1 VNEAA
6 RDLYLLVAVF
16 GLVPAVRLAGM
27 PVLAA
32 SAFAAVGGVG
42 ALQLERAGLPI
53 GGAVLAAIVLG
64 AVAGALTGALVVRAQ
79 PPFVALTTWALAW
92 LAYTVLL
99 GFPSLSGGGQ
109 GLTRPALDTVQTPIG
124 VSVTLTPRLHVVVA
138 AVLCVVVYAVT
149 VVLARTP
156 PGVGASAARDDPELA
171 ASLRIPS
178 RRVEL
183 LALAGG
189 SAAAAG
195 AGVAVL
201 LGVAAPADV
210 SPLLALQLFAAT
222 LAATRSPL
230 LGIAV
235 IVALPH
241 LADWLTAVL
250 LLAAVAVRR
259 RSPAP
264 ERVGPLPDEVLEL
277 PTASGAL
284 DARDLHVTLGGR
296 PILRGLD
303 VALRAGE
310 IHALIGPNGSGKT
323 TALNALDV
331 TRTFQRDAGFPALAP
346 LAQLA
351 LVDEE
356 RAWTYLALVGL
367 TEHAHAAPS
376 SLTAGQRRLLAVAR
390 AVATGAP
397 VLAFDEPAAGMSPAE
412 RETLTSV
419 LRQLAQAGR
428 AVLVV
433 EHDLRLVAATA
444 DVVTVLDEGRAI
456 AHGPP
461 DTVIADETVQRVYL
475 GVPA

>member
-1 VNEAA
+1 MEEAA

-64 AVAGALTGALVVRAQ
+64 AVAGALTGALVARAQ

-124 VSVTLTPRLHVVVA
+124 VSFTLTPRLHVVVA
-138 AVLCVVVYAVT
+138 AVLCVLVYGLT
-149 VVLARTP
+149 VWLARTP
-156 PGVGASAARDDPELA
+156 AGLEATAARDDPQLA

-195 AGVAVL
+195 SGVAVL

-210 SPLLALQLFAAT
+210 SPLLALQLLAAA

-230 LGIAV
+230 LGVAL

-241 LADWLTAVL
+241 VPDWLGAVL
-250 LLAAVAVRR
+250 LLAAVAVRGR
-259 RSPAP
+259 AAVAASLGD
-264 ERVGPLPDEVLEL
+264 VPDEANGL
-277 PTASGAL
+277 PATSRGL
-284 DARDLHVTLGGR
+284 VARDLQVTLGGR

-303 VALRAGE
+303 LDLRPGE

-331 TRTFQRDAGFPALAP
+331 TRTFQRDAGFPGLTP
-346 LAQLA
+346 FAQLA

-356 RAWTYLALVGL
+356 RPWTYLTLVGL
-367 TEHAHAAPS
+367 SEHAYVAPDT
-376 SLTAGQRRLLAVAR
+376 LTAGERRLLAVAR
-390 AVATGAP
+390 AAATGAP

-412 RETLTSV
+412 RETLTAV
-419 LRQLAQAGR
+419 LHTLAQAGR
-428 AVLVV
+428 AILVV

-456 AHGPP
+456 AHGAP
-461 DTVIADETVQRVYL
+461 DAVITDATVQRVYL
-475 GVPA
+475 GAAT

>member
-1 VNEAA
+1 VSEAA

-16 GLVPAVRLAGM
+16 GLVPAVRLAGL

-32 SAFAAVGGVG
+32 SAFAAIGGVG
-42 ALQLERAGLPI
+42 AVQLERAGLPI
-53 GGAVLAAIVLG
+53 GGAVLAAIALG
-64 AVAGALTGALVVRAQ
+64 AGAGALTGALVARAT

-109 GLTRPALDTVQTPIG
+109 GLTRPALDRVETPIG
-124 VSVTLTPRLHVVVA
+124 VTVTLTPRLHVVVA
-138 AVLCVVVYAVT
+138 AVLCVLVYAFSVRAT
-149 VVLARTP
+149 RSPTGREAT
-156 PGVGASAARDDPELA
+156 AARDDRELA

-210 SPLLALQLFAAT
+210 SPLLALQLFAAA

-230 LGIAV
+230 LGVAV

-241 LADWLTAVL
+241 VADWLTAVL
-250 LLAAVAVRR
+250 LLAAVAVRER
-259 RSPAP
+259 AGVAAEVGEPEPA
-264 ERVGPLPDEVLEL
+264 GEL
-277 PTASGAL
+277 PATSGEL
-284 DARDLHVTLGGR
+284 HARDLHVTLGGR
-296 PILRGLD
+296 AILRGLD
-303 VALRAGE
+303 LDVRAGE

-331 TRTFQRDAGFPALAP
+331 TRTFQRDAGFPALTP
-346 LAQLA
+346 LQQVA
-351 LVDEE
+351 LVSDDP
-356 RAWTYLALVGL
+356 WTYLALVGL
-367 TEHAHAAPS
+367 RERAHAAPAA
-376 SLTAGQRRLLAVAR
+376 LTGGERRLLAVAR
-390 AVATGAP
+390 AAATQAP
-397 VLAFDEPAAGMSPAE
+397 VLAFDEPAAGMSAAE
-412 RETLTSV
+412 RETLIAV
-419 LRQLAQAGR
+419 LRALAQAGR

-444 DVVTVLDEGRAI
+444 DVVTVLDEGVAI
-456 AHGPP
+456 AHGAP
-461 DTVIADETVQRVYL
+461 DAVIADETVQRVYL
-475 GVPA
+475 GAAAA